1 MRGGVVK
8 TIWILIF
15 LIVAFGVVGRIDYE
29 AALADANNRIEAQT
43 LAARSHSE
51 GER

>member
-1 MRGGVVK
+1 MK

-43 LAARSHSE
+43 LAARSQSDDA
-51 GER
+51 R